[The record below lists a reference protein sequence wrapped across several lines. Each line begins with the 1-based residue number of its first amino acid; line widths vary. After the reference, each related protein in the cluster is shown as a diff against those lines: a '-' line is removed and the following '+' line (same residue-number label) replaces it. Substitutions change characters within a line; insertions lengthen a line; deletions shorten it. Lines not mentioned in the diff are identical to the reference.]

1 MNAYEGAPKGRGRLN
16 SKVAPVMSG
25 GSVTPGWGNGDAA
38 AVLFAAEGAT
48 VVVVDNRINA
58 MEEIAIIIEGA
69 GGSTIAVAGDSASEK
84 GFAQA
89 VKTAVS
95 TFGRINILH
104 NNIGGQG
111 SVRSLANI
119 TFSDLNEIMTLNVAS
134 AMLGCREVMPIM
146 MAQGRGSIINIS
158 SIASI
163 RHLNTPMAVYPA
175 GKAAIDGFAQNIA
188 LQYASTRI
196 RANSVFPGYIDTP
209 FIYRNVKGK
218 PSYAAEA
225 SKQRR
230 SIGHPAENRSPWAA
244 WARNRMWR
252 MRHCSWQAMKR
263 PISPARH
270 WLSAAA

>member
-104 NNIGGQG
+104 NNIGG
-111 SVRSLANI
+111 
-119 TFSDLNEIMTLNVAS
+119 
-134 AMLGCREVMPIM
+134 
-146 MAQGRGSIINIS
+146 
-158 SIASI
+158 
-163 RHLNTPMAVYPA
+163 
-175 GKAAIDGFAQNIA
+175 
-188 LQYASTRI
+188 
-196 RANSVFPGYIDTP
+196 
-209 FIYRNVKGK
+209 
-218 PSYAAEA
+218 
-225 SKQRR
+225 
-230 SIGHPAENRSPWAA
+230 
-244 WARNRMWR
+244 
-252 MRHCSWQAMKR
+252 
-263 PISPARH
+263 
-270 WLSAAA
+270 